1 MRYFSRRSLLSLAR
15 VLLATLL
22 FAQAALAAQ
31 PCVLPD
37 AAPAQAYEQDMPPC
51 HQQETSPNG
60 CLAHCLEGYQLVD
73 QHQPLPALP
82 AVSTAAL
89 TLAALPVAAAPTAG
103 FQPLLLARVTGPP
116 LSILHQRFRF

>member
-1 MRYFSRRSLLSLAR
+1 MRYFSRKSLLSFVR

-37 AAPAQAYEQDMPPC
+37 AAPAKAYEQDVPPC
-51 HQQETSPNG
+51 HQQETSSNA
-60 CLAHCLEGYQLVD
+60 CLAHCLEGYQLIDV
-73 QHQPLPALP
+73 HQPLPALP

-89 TLAALPVAAAPTAG
+89 TLPAPPVAAVPTAG
-103 FQPLLLARVTGPP
+103 FQLLLLARVTGPP
-116 LSILHQRFRF
+116 LSILHQRFHL

>member
-1 MRYFSRRSLLSLAR
+1 MRYFSRKSLASFVR

-37 AAPAQAYEQDMPPC
+37 AAPANAYEQDMPPC
-51 HQQETSPNG
+51 HQQESSSNV
-60 CLAHCLEGYQLVD
+60 CLAHCLEDYQLVD
-73 QHQPLPALP
+73 LHQPLPALP
-82 AVSTAAL
+82 AVSTAAI
-89 TLAALPVAAAPTAG
+89 TLPALPLAAAPTAG

-116 LSILHQRFRF
+116 LSILHQRFHL